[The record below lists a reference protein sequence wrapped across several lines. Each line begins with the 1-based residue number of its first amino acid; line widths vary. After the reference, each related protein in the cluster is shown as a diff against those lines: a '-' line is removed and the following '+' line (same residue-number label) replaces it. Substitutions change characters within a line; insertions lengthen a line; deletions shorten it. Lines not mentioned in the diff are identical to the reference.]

1 MENNIF
7 KIKEE
12 KEKEPSLAI
21 KDVFKEAS
29 KRVSEGNNYP
39 TLDEQEGNFGDD
51 EKPDE
56 EDKDDEE

>member
-12 KEKEPSLAI
+12 KGKENEPSLAI
-21 KDVFKEAS
+21 KEVFKESS

-51 EKPDE
+51 ETPDE
-56 EDKDDEE
+56 K